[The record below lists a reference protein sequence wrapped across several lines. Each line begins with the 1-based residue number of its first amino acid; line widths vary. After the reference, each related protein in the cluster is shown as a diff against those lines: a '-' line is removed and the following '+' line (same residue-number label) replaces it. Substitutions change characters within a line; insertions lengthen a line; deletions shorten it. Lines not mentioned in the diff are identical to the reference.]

1 MWRRNPVLMAM
12 IVSSL
17 ILSLTA
23 LAAAIAVWRAS
34 SSCSIPRKTLHPYL
48 VQVVEE
54 VTGRADDVQIEH
66 QAPRA
71 A

>member
-12 IVSSL
+12 VVSSL
-17 ILSLTA
+17 ILGMTA
-23 LAAAIAVWRAS
+23 LAAAIAVWQAS
-34 SSCSIPRKTLHPYL
+34 SSCSIPRKTLYPYL
-48 VQVVEE
+48 VQVVAEM
-54 VTGRADDVQIEH
+54 TGRAEDVQIEQ